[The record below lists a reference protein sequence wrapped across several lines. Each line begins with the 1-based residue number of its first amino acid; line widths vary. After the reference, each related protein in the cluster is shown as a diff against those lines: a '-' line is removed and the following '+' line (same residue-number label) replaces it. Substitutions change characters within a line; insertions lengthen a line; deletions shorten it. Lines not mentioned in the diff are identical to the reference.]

1 MLEALRAVNDA
12 DEIDAIRAAAV
23 LADEALE
30 EVLAGGIVGRTER
43 DVALALELE
52 IAIRR
57 RGAEGVSFFR
67 RDSAYGGKT
76 GIDLPEAKNYV
87 GAYHQPASVLVDP
100 GVLSTLSAEEVAAGY
115 AEVVKT
121 ALIAGGALW
130 EEVRSGADPTS
141 EEVILGCLRTKLAAV
156 AADERDHGRRQ
167 VLNLGHTVGHALEA
181 ATGYRRLRHGEAV
194 ALGLLCALRL
204 SRQAELRDEVA
215 SLLRAR
221 GLSERLEGVDPGEV
235 VALVER
241 DKKRRGGSVP
251 FVLVEAPGE
260 VSPGHAIAE
269 AELRAAIEEAVVA

>member
-1 MLEALRAVNDA
+1 VVGDLAGFC
-12 DEIDAIRAAAV
+12 AAV
-23 LADEALE
+23 YQRGVRCVQVPTTL
-30 EVLAGGIVGRTER
+30 
-43 DVALALELE
+43 VAQ
-52 IAIRR
+52 
-57 RGAEGVSFFR
+57 V
-67 RDSAYGGKT
+67 DSAYGGKT
-76 GIDLPEAKNYV
+76 GVDLPEAKNYV

-100 GVLSTLSAEEVAAGY
+100 GVLSTLPAEEVAAGY
-115 AEVVKT
+115 AEIVKT
-121 ALIAGGALW
+121 AVIAGGALW
-130 EEVRSGADPTS
+130 EEVRSGAEPSS

-156 AADERDHGRRQ
+156 AADERDDGRRQ

-194 ALGLLCALRL
+194 ALGLLSALRL

-221 GLSERLEGVDPGEV
+221 GLAERLEGVDPGEV

-260 VSPGHAIAE
+260 VSPGHAVAD
-269 AELRAAIEEAVVA
+269 AELRAAVEEVVVA